1 MPATAWCAGNNIL
14 VLGDSLSASYN
25 IELSQ
30 GWVQLLQQRLVRQGY
45 EHAVVNAS
53 ISGETTAGGLN
64 RLPRALA
71 LHQPVL
77 VVVELGGN
85 DGLRGLSLG
94 HIRENLKQII
104 ALSRQ
109 TGAAVVL
116 CGIRIPPNYG
126 PDYTEAFGRIY
137 EELGRLPGVYP
148 VPFILEGIA
157 LEPGMMQ
164 ADGIHPGA
172 AAQARMLDNVWPAV
186 ESALRVLGVHSN

>member
-1 MPATAWCAGNNIL
+1 MKSIL

-30 GWVQLLQQRLVRQGY
+30 GWVQLLQQRLARQGY

-71 LHQPVL
+71 LHQPAL

-85 DGLRGLSLG
+85 DGLRGLSLA
-94 HIRENLKQII
+94 HIRENLQQII
-104 ALSRQ
+104 SLSSQ
-109 TGAAVVL
+109 AGAAVVL

-126 PDYTEAFGRIY
+126 PDYTEAFARIF
-137 EELGRLPGVYP
+137 EELGQLPGVYP

-172 AAQARMLDNVWPAV
+172 DAQARLLDNVWPAV
-186 ESALRVLGVHSN
+186 ERALGAAASPRD